1 MANLVYRL
9 GQSGRQKRSNPSD
22 LGYYA
27 TGSRDGGNQDLAP
40 PMPYSRRFKAIHTVR
55 VEKDGKIIPRK
66 VAYSPDEESIFMDD
80 WVDKNSKVVKIK
92 FKKGMLMVDEDNE
105 PQLIELLSLLDGNES
120 KPNRDTKTPVLFHQ
134 INKSKKAEEVLLNE
148 ERVAKELA
156 VYWDL
161 PYTRKQAI
169 ANWVGIRTANQDP
182 NMWQHSLFLWA
193 KHNVKKFKEV
203 YHNPDL
209 EYMDFISRAENIG
222 LLKFNTNTWKY
233 GEVKMLVV
241 SRNDMRYEKL
251 VERLLNEPSLYK
263 SIADDVLRAEG
274 KSNLIVA
281 GKEKFDF
288 DAMTAED
295 LLDKAKK
302 HDLVKYKGGTG
313 FYIVDTGK
321 AVGKSTKE
329 DAIKSIE
336 TDPYLRQQ
344 IEEQFKKLI

>member
-1 MANLVYRL
+1 MSSLVYRL
-9 GQSGRQKRSNPSD
+9 GKSGGQKRSKATD

-27 TGSRDGGNQDLAP
+27 TGSKDGQQDP
-40 PMPYSRRFKAIHTVR
+40 HKPMPYSRTLPRFHTIR
-55 VEKDGKIIPRK
+55 EKDETGKVRPRK
-66 VAYSPDEESIFMDD
+66 IAYSPQEESIYMDM
-80 WVDKNSKVVKIK
+80 WVDKNSPIVKPK
-92 FKKGMLMVDEDNE
+92 FKKGFLIVDEDKE
-105 PQLIELLSLLDGNES
+105 SQLVELMNKLNSNES
-120 KPNRDTKTPVLFHQ
+120 KPDRDTRVPVLFHQ
-134 INKSKKAEEVLLNE
+134 VNKSKKAAEILANE

-169 ANWVGIRTANQDP
+169 ANWVGIRTANEDP
-182 NMWQHSLFLWA
+182 NMWQHALFLWA

-222 LLKFNTNTWKY
+222 LLKFNVNTWKY
-233 GEVKMLVV
+233 GEVKILVV

-251 VERLLNEPSLYK
+251 VERLLNEPALYK
-263 SIADDVLRAEG
+263 SISDDVLRAEG
-274 KSNLIVA
+274 KSNLIVTE
-281 GKEKFDF
+281 KEKFDF
-288 DAMTAED
+288 EAMTAED
-295 LLDKAKK
+295 LLEKAKK

-336 TDPYLRQQ
+336 TDPYLRKQ